1 MSTTLAKASFEIYTK
16 TKFMIGFTEIT
27 GLHYEFECFDSCE
40 EAEQW
45 INDKGKK
52 QKVYTIIKTYK
63 HPD

>member
-1 MSTTLAKASFEIYTK
+1 MSTTLAKVSFEIYTK

-45 INDKGKK
+45 INQNISPNKSNE
-52 QKVYTIIKTYK
+52 VVRY
-63 HPD
+63 